1 MRTKP
6 LQQTSMGVIQSD
18 SRSWIIYIFFL
29 LDSSYRQT
37 SPSHTH
43 THITIIFITQR
54 ALKCA
59 GREKLFKQQKLFK
72 CQSPEIRR
80 RRRSKDVTKK
90 KKKRGRTSGS
100 FLCKAREIETDFW
113 RRMRRRK
120 DNMMKS
126 HERELPVSITT
137 GWKRGGQCNIPCPS
151 FLKCGRWRPCCCLT
165 YLNRWRVGGAMRWG
179 GKWRH

>member
-1 MRTKP
+1 MIHNSLLIIRTKP

-29 LDSSYRQT
+29 LNSSYRQT
-37 SPSHTH
+37 SLSHTH
-43 THITIIFITQR
+43 THNTIIFITQR

-80 RRRSKDVTKK
+80 RRSKDV
-90 KKKRGRTSGS
+90 KKRERTSGS
-100 FLCKAREIETDFW
+100 FLCKAPEMKETDI
-113 RRMRRRK
+113 RRRTRRRK

-126 HERELPVSITT
+126 HERELQVSITT
-137 GWKRGGQCNIPCPS
+137 RSKRCWGQ
-151 FLKCGRWRPCCCLT
+151 FLTFPVHHFEMC
-165 YLNRWRVGGAMRWG
+165 
-179 GKWRH
+179 

>member
-90 KKKRGRTSGS
+90 KKKKEGEH
-100 FLCKAREIETDFW
+100 REAFCA
-113 RRMRRRK
+113 K
-120 DNMMKS
+120 
-126 HERELPVSITT
+126 REKLRLIF
-137 GWKRGGQCNIPCPS
+137 GG
-151 FLKCGRWRPCCCLT
+151 G
-165 YLNRWRVGGAMRWG
+165 WG
-179 GKWRH
+179 GEKTIWWSLMRESFRYQSPLDEKEEGSVTFPVHHFWNVGDEDLAAV